1 MKNKASHVIDF
12 FSNSYNNILKSS
24 FMLPMARVNRE
35 KFIQRLS
42 ATELK
47 GMNVQVALEKS
58 PNGAY
63 SQQAINKT
71 AKKIIAKHAL
81 WVTLISAISAIPTG
95 WMMIPFFIID
105 IIQFQIHVF
114 AVSQKLLYLYED
126 EEKLT
131 EYSSDTAT
139 QLMILMTTIM
149 IGKQQFTRMLKSAT
163 GVVTKQVIQRFTIK
177 ALTQF
182 SILNI
187 VRQVAKW
194 FGIVLT
200 KETLLEGIDVAII
213 IICAIISGLISL
225 WLFKPMANNLMKYLK
240 EETKNQGN

>member
-1 MKNKASHVIDF
+1 
-12 FSNSYNNILKSS
+12 
-24 FMLPMARVNRE
+24 MLPMARVNRE

-42 ATELK
+42 TRELK
-47 GMNVQVALEKS
+47 GMNVQVALKKS
-58 PNGAY
+58 PNSAY
-63 SQQAINKT
+63 SQQAINKA

-240 EETKNQGN
+240 EENRENF

>member
-42 ATELK
+42 TRELK

-58 PNGAY
+58 PKSAY
-63 SQQAINKT
+63 SQQAINKA
-71 AKKIIAKHAL
+71 AKKIIGKHAL

-187 VRQVAKW
+187 VRY
-194 FGIVLT
+194 
-200 KETLLEGIDVAII
+200 
-213 IICAIISGLISL
+213 
-225 WLFKPMANNLMKYLK
+225 P
-240 EETKNQGN
+240 

>member
-24 FMLPMARVNRE
+24 FMLPMVRVNRE

-58 PNGAY
+58 PNSAY
-63 SQQAINKT
+63 SQQAINKA

-240 EETKNQGN
+240 EENREDL